1 MEIEESNNHNSQ
13 LSKEKKQE
21 KEEGKEKERN
31 MDKMKKIY
39 NSVINDSNLKK
50 HINFNRDKRI
60 KFIQEYPYNNFPHN
74 ETYVFSNLCMFSDL
88 CSVNGYITINDNLK
102 AIDFNGNF
110 KKNEKMNFSQRCLLP
125 EKLFYQKYDY
135 KNIIFPLDQNSINE
149 YLLQK

>member
-39 NSVINDSNLKK
+39 NSIINDSNLKK

-60 KFIQEYPYNNFPHN
+60 KFIQEYPYNNLPHN
-74 ETYVFSNLCMFSDL
+74 ETFVFNNLCMFNDL

-110 KKNEKMNFSQRCLLP
+110 KKNEKINFSQRCLLP

-135 KNIIFPLDQNSINE
+135 KNIIFPLDKNTLSK
-149 YLLQK
+149 YLLKK

>member
-39 NSVINDSNLKK
+39 NSIINDSNLKK

-110 KKNEKMNFSQRCLLP
+110 KKNEKINFSQRCLLP

-135 KNIIFPLDQNSINE
+135 KNIIFPLDQNSLNE
-149 YLLQK
+149 YLSQK